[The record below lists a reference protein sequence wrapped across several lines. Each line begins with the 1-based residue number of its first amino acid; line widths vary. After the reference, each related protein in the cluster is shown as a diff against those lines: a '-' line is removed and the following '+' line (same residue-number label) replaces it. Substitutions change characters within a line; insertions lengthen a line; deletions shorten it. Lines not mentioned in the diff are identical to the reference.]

1 MGSMDRPETIVALV
15 EQMKLVASN
24 LDLPI
29 AAWFEGD
36 AEQQKFFE
44 CLRWCTILAST
55 TRTHF
60 AESHVK
66 RIVGKNLRSLLRHC
80 RSSDVFLAD
89 AARLLV
95 LNHAAGGL
103 PFVQRPIAKAT
114 LGILE
119 ELVES
124 NMSANTSSTILCDY
138 ILGVVL
144 RLLDKPQRQKW
155 VSLLVKL
162 LMDNDDFPKSTVVCR
177 LRMLWLADDDPIR
190 TYAAALHQL
199 QLFAE
204 SNLEW
209 GYDGYD
215 VKLLTQCSCS

>member
-1 MGSMDRPETIVALV
+1 M
-15 EQMKLVASN
+15 
-24 LDLPI
+24 
-29 AAWFEGD
+29 
-36 AEQQKFFE
+36 
-44 CLRWCTILAST
+44 
-55 TRTHF
+55 
-60 AESHVK
+60 
-66 RIVGKNLRSLLRHC
+66 
-80 RSSDVFLAD
+80 
-89 AARLLV
+89 
-95 LNHAAGGL
+95 
-103 PFVQRPIAKAT
+103 QRPIAKAT

-209 GYDGYD
+209 GYD